1 MDLVVSW
8 TGTHQNHPAGLLFL
22 KGTTAGLRRY
32 CLKEI
37 RNEYN
42 DTSSKLYIYIYY
54 YDDTY
59 IYIYMDTL

>member
-42 DTSSKLYIYIYY
+42 DTSKLYIYI
-54 YDDTY
+54 
-59 IYIYMDTL
+59 IMMIHIYMDTL

>member
-37 RNEYN
+37 RNEYIMIPVN
-42 DTSSKLYIYIYY
+42 CIYIYY